1 MDQLIQ
7 TTFRGLHDAVNAMLD
22 LVDSDIKMAV
32 ASRPLHIEE
41 AGNQVD
47 REVETRKRE
56 LMAEVRELKGMHE
69 EMLARVAEM

>member
-7 TTFRGLHDAVNAMLD
+7 TTFRGLHDAVNAILG
-22 LVDSDIKMAV
+22 LVDSDIKMALV
-32 ASRPLHIEE
+32 SRPPRIED
-41 AGNQVD
+41 AGNRVD
-47 REVETRKRE
+47 QEVETRKGE